1 MRVVT
6 EKEQRWQRLSLPV
19 VPSPVFALAA
29 DRERLWAGGVGGVAS
44 YALAEIQSR
53 QGEWQPGVTD
63 LPLAAGTGLLAL
75 DEGLVAGGG
84 QGVACPYN
92 CGPGGARARSRR
104 RP

>member
-63 LPLAAGTGLLAL
+63 LPLAAVTVLLAL
-75 DEGLVAGGG
+75 DEGMLGGRSEG
-84 QGVACPYN
+84 IACFYN
-92 CGPGGARARSRR
+92 CRQSLQPAGH
-104 RP
+104 